1 MKLAIKNG
9 QPGSLS
15 GSLAACLAV
24 WQSWQKRLAK
34 QSACRDLTRLSTAI
48 KCLRRAEAE
57 AAVEADTEAAAA
69 AGANPVSSQRNL
81 CPGTDMP
88 CHSSISLTAPSSSS
102 GCLSVRAEQR
112 KAKRKKEPA
121 IVALY
126 QLLTAQFIT
135 IRMCVCECVCIA
147 YTAAYKVEVVN
158 QNLNLTHAA
167 TANGSSLALHRH
179 KKKKKERIHPLLCL
193 PFVCLIF
200 VRDCPASAPLPHS
213 PPLPVL
219 LLA

>member
-1 MKLAIKNG
+1 M
-9 QPGSLS
+9 
-15 GSLAACLAV
+15 
-24 WQSWQKRLAK
+24 
-34 QSACRDLTRLSTAI
+34 TRLSTAI
-48 KCLRRAEAE
+48 KCSRRAEAEAE

-88 CHSSISLTAPSSSS
+88 CHCSIFLPAPSS

-179 KKKKKERIHPLLCL
+179 KKKKKNESI
-193 PFVCLIF
+193 PFCVCHLF
-200 VRDCPASAPLPHS
+200 V
-213 PPLPVL
+213 
-219 LLA
+219 

>member
-1 MKLAIKNG
+1 M
-9 QPGSLS
+9 
-15 GSLAACLAV
+15 
-24 WQSWQKRLAK
+24 
-34 QSACRDLTRLSTAI
+34 TRLSTAI
-48 KCLRRAEAE
+48 KCSRRAEAE
-57 AAVEADTEAAAA
+57 AAVEADTEAA

-88 CHSSISLTAPSSSS
+88 CHSSISLTAPCS

-179 KKKKKERIHPLLCL
+179 KKKKKE
-193 PFVCLIF
+193 
-200 VRDCPASAPLPHS
+200 
-213 PPLPVL
+213 
-219 LLA
+219 